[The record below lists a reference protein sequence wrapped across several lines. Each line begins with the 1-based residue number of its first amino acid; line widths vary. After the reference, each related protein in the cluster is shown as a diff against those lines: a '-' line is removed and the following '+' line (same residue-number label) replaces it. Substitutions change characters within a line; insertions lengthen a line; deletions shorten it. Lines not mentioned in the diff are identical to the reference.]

1 VRITR
6 SAAGIGVDGASD
18 GRGAWVCRSSHSGEL
33 VDAACLDA
41 AIGRR
46 AFARAWRSEVTPDDE
61 AAIRESCAS
70 DVEHEDESDAQ

>member
-6 SAAGIGVDGASD
+6 SASGIGVDGASN
-18 GRGAWVCRSSHSGEL
+18 GRGAWVCRGSQVGEL

-41 AIGRR
+41 AIGRG
-46 AFARAWRSEVTPDDE
+46 AFARAWRSEVTRDDE
-61 AAIRESCAS
+61 AAIRASCES